1 MRTTALAV
9 GPGWVPGKEFLRKQV
24 LVTVARGE
32 TKVGILEAD
41 GTPAAEENE
50 KKSGGGRSSR
60 AKRDDSSAGRSQ
72 NGSEPNWRVG
82 ELYVERRGSR
92 SIVGNVYKG
101 KVDNVLPGLEAAF
114 VDIGLEKNGFLHADD
129 VVIPRVEVA
138 RRS

>member
-1 MRTTALAV
+1 MRTTALAA

-60 AKRDDSSAGRSQ
+60 AKRDDSNAGRSQ
-72 NGSEPNWRVG
+72 NGSEPNWRGG
-82 ELYVERRGSR
+82 ELYVERRGPPPV
-92 SIVGNVYKG
+92 VGKVFKG
-101 KVDNVLPGLEAAF
+101 KGGKLPPRPPAALR
-114 VDIGLEKNGFLHADD
+114 GNGT
-129 VVIPRVEVA
+129 RKK
-138 RRS
+138 

>member
-1 MRTTALAV
+1 MRTTALAA

-50 KKSGGGRSSR
+50 KKSGGGRRSPGKSGAGGGSR
-60 AKRDDSSAGRSQ
+60 AKRDDASADRSQ

-101 KVDNVLPGLEAAF
+101 KVDNVLPGL
-114 VDIGLEKNGFLHADD
+114 
-129 VVIPRVEVA
+129 
-138 RRS
+138 